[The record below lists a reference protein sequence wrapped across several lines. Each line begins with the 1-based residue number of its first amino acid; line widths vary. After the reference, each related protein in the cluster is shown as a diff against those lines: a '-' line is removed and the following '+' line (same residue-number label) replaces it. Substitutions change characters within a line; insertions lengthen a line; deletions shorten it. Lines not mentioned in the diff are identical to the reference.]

1 MRLSELAYRLR
12 AKLRPAP
19 GSRITGH
26 GGQSFLLVGRT
37 DGGGQVLVCAPC
49 RGFEE
54 PHFFFRYGRGREIC
68 LLLED
73 ARPME
78 PHDNLPLSR
87 RWELERFFRQRRAPG
102 DPTNWE
108 QAMAAWNAYNAC
120 QVPEQLHRPFY
131 VNLLQ
136 REDWATAFT
145 RRGKFALR
153 IGTDDCEPRPHF
165 HYVRPDGTGAAVS
178 LTEPA
183 WLSPAEDRLSPEE
196 RSELA
201 AVLAGPAPS
210 YYFPGTVYQA
220 LLALWNDQN
229 GGDSFHAPVDEDAAM
244 PDYSRLSGPPLP

>member
-1 MRLSELAYRLR
+1 MMRLRELAYRLR
-12 AKLRPAP
+12 AKLCPVP
-19 GSRITGH
+19 GSRITGP

-37 DGGGQVLVCAPC
+37 DRGGQVLVCAPC
-49 RGFEE
+49 RGFDE

-78 PHDNLPLSR
+78 PHANLPLSR
-87 RWELERFFRQRRAPG
+87 RWELERFFRRRRVPDG
-102 DPTNWE
+102 PTNWE
-108 QAMAAWNAYNAC
+108 QTLTAWNDCNAR

-153 IGTDDCEPRPHF
+153 IGTDDCEARPHF

-183 WLSPAEDRLSPEE
+183 WLSPAEGRLSPGE

-201 AVLAGPAPS
+201 ALLTGPAPS
-210 YYFPGTVYQA
+210 PFPGTVYQA

-229 GGDSFHAPVDEDAAM
+229 EGDGFHAPVDENAAM
-244 PDYSRLSGPPLP
+244 PDYSRLPGPPLP